1 MNKTAQEVLQR
12 MTETPAKQKQKLF
25 QQELIIG
32 AAVAAGIVMWQVL
45 NKKKEVKLA
54 EKEEQSTVEP
64 VQGTSSARFA
74 ATPSMTWVITP

>member
-25 QQELIIG
+25 QQKLIIG

-45 NKKKEVKLA
+45 NKKKEVK
-54 EKEEQSTVEP
+54 
-64 VQGTSSARFA
+64 
-74 ATPSMTWVITP
+74 

>member
-45 NKKKEVKLA
+45 NKKKEVK
-54 EKEEQSTVEP
+54 
-64 VQGTSSARFA
+64 
-74 ATPSMTWVITP
+74 